1 VAVSRVPS
9 DGTTG
14 DEIDLYAPD
23 VNSFKPEDYA
33 VGSVLAGKF
42 RIERVI
48 GIGSMGVVLAATHL
62 GIDEKVAIKFIRS
75 EMQKLPGVL
84 ARFAREAKAAV
95 RLKSEHIAQVLDVGV
110 SDSIGPYIVMEYL
123 EGQNLAEILES
134 QGPLEIRRAAYYVM
148 QACEALAMAHANGIT
163 HRDIKP
169 ENLFVTRQG
178 DRELVKLLDFGI
190 SKAALTGKVFGD
202 DLSEGDSACLLGTPL
217 YMSPEQI
224 RATAE
229 VHHPTDIWSLGA
241 VLYELITGRSAFV
254 ADSVAQVWNRI
265 LETNPGPLAHYC
277 PHAPA
282 ELQVVI
288 DRCLEKDPGKRFASV
303 ADLALAL
310 QPFAPSRAR
319 QHAQRASTILG
330 RVSDSAYPSAP
341 PSMASLRATA
351 VGRSSRPS
359 GARLTLSEA
368 ASAPPA
374 SSRQSWVVT
383 PRPSRGRWAVLGLI
397 GAALIAVGLF
407 TMPAGQP
414 PLAQPTSAAAPV
426 AVLEA
431 PAAEQQPDPSALV
444 APPPRHLA
452 VPSPAPEPPPPEP
465 PVIAAPAVARAAEP
479 HAPGVSDAE
488 LARGSKA
495 TRAAARAARKARARM
510 IEESP
515 GVSAAAAAPK
525 AVEPPRA
532 AEPAPSASSRLVED
546 APRVRLIQDE
556 SRAQLL
562 D

>member
-23 VNSFKPEDYA
+23 ATSFKPEDYA

-123 EGQNLAEILES
+123 EGQNLAEILET
-134 QGPLEIRRAAYYVM
+134 QGPLEIRRACHYVM

-288 DRCLEKDPGKRFASV
+288 DRCLEKAPGRRFASV

-310 QPFAPSRAR
+310 QLFAPSRAR
-319 QHAQRASTILG
+319 QHAQRACAILG
-330 RVSDSAYPSAP
+330 RASDSVYPAAP

-351 VGRSSRPS
+351 VGRSSRPA

-383 PRPSRGRWAVLGLI
+383 ERPSRGRWAVLGLI
-397 GAALIAVGLF
+397 GAALIAVGLL
-407 TMPAGQP
+407 TMPA
-414 PLAQPTSAAAPV
+414 AQSPGGPSAAGPSEVAALEMPAPARAREPAHV
-426 AVLEA
+426 ASPSAAPEA
-431 PAAEQQPDPSALV
+431 PAPQ
-444 APPPRHLA
+444 
-452 VPSPAPEPPPPEP
+452 APEAQ
-465 PVIAAPAVARAAEP
+465 AAPQAQEP
-479 HAPGVSDAE
+479 RPPAIVPVPGDAE
-488 LARGSKA
+488 LARGAKA
-495 TRAAARAARKARARM
+495 ARAAARAARKPRARM
-510 IEESP
+510 VEDSP
-515 GVSAAAAAPK
+515 AVAAAPAPPK
-525 AVEPPRA
+525 VPEPPRA
-532 AEPAPSASSRLVED
+532 AEPAPPAPQRLVED

>member
-1 VAVSRVPS
+1 MAVSRVPGN
-9 DGTTG
+9 GTPG

-23 VNSFKPEDYA
+23 ATSFKPEDYA

-123 EGQNLAEILES
+123 EGQNLAEILET
-134 QGPLEIRRAAYYVM
+134 QGPLEIRRACHYVM

-202 DLSEGDSACLLGTPL
+202 DLSEGDNACLLGTPL

-288 DRCLEKDPGKRFASV
+288 DRCLEKDPGRRFGSV

-310 QPFAPSRAR
+310 QVFAPSRAR
-319 QHAQRASTILG
+319 QHAQRACAILG
-330 RVSDSAYPSAP
+330 RVSDSVYPSAP
-341 PSMASLRATA
+341 PSMTSLRATA
-351 VGRSSRPS
+351 VGRSSRPA
-359 GARLTLSEA
+359 GPLLTLPEPSA
-368 ASAPPA
+368 APPA

-407 TMPAGQP
+407 TIPSGQSP
-414 PLAQPTSAAAPV
+414 RGPSVASPSEVAA
-426 AVLEA
+426 LEA
-431 PAAEQQPDPSALV
+431 PAPEPAPRPSAPARAPEPAPVV
-444 APPPRHLA
+444 APPEPA
-452 VPSPAPEPPPPEP
+452 APAPEAQASPQAAEARPH
-465 PVIAAPAVARAAEP
+465 ALAPA
-479 HAPGVSDAE
+479 PGEAE
-488 LARGSKA
+488 LGRSSKA
-495 TRAAARAARKARARM
+495 ARAAARAARKAARPRM
-510 IEESP
+510 VEESP
-515 GVSAAAAAPK
+515 AVAATSTPRAS
-525 AVEPPRA
+525 EPARA
-532 AEPAPSASSRLVED
+532 AEPAPSAPQRLVED

>member
-1 VAVSRVPS
+1 VAVSRVPA

-14 DEIDLYAPD
+14 EIDLFAPD
-23 VNSFKPEDYA
+23 DSAFKPEDYA

-48 GIGSMGVVLAATHL
+48 GVGSMGVVLAATHL
-62 GIDEKVAIKFIRS
+62 GIDEKVAIKFIRA
-75 EMQKLPGVL
+75 EVQKLPGIL
-84 ARFAREAKAAV
+84 TRFAREAKAAV

-123 EGQNLAEILES
+123 DGQNLAEILET
-134 QGPLEIRRAAYYVM
+134 QGPLEIRRAVHYVM
-148 QACEALAMAHANGIT
+148 QACEALAVAHANGIT

-202 DLSEGDSACLLGTPL
+202 ELSDGDSSCLLGTPL

-224 RATAE
+224 RSTAE

-282 ELQVVI
+282 ELQAVI
-288 DRCLEKDPGKRFASV
+288 DRCLEKDPGRRFSNV
-303 ADLALAL
+303 ADLAIAL

-319 QHAQRASTILG
+319 LHAQRASSILG
-330 RVSDSAYPSAP
+330 RSSDSAYPAAP

-351 VGRSSRPS
+351 VARSSRPS
-359 GARLTLSEA
+359 GPLLMPSEPLA
-368 ASAPPA
+368 APA
-374 SSRQSWVVT
+374 SSRKSWAVSAEK
-383 PRPSRGRWAVLGLI
+383 PSHGRWAVLALV

-407 TMPAGQP
+407 AMPAVQT
-414 PLAQPTSAAAPV
+414 PLAQPSAAAPLPPV
-426 AVLEA
+426 EEA
-431 PAAEQQPDPSALV
+431 PARQAAVVRPKVAAAEA
-444 APPPRHLA
+444 
-452 VPSPAPEPPPPEP
+452 APEPSSQPSPRPAIVEEP
-465 PVIAAPAVARAAEP
+465 PAGPAVVHEIVSEP
-479 HAPGVSDAE
+479 PGP
-488 LARGSKA
+488 ARGTKA
-495 TRAAARAARKARARM
+495 RSAARAARKGSRPRGTEDNGAT
-510 IEESP
+510 
-515 GVSAAAAAPK
+515 AAASAPGTK
-525 AVEPPRA
+525 PAEAPRA
-532 AEPAPSASSRLVED
+532 AEPAAPAPARLVD
-546 APRVRLIQDE
+546 DGPRVRLIQDE

>member
-1 VAVSRVPS
+1 MSRVPT
-9 DGTTG
+9 DGTPG
-14 DEIDLYAPD
+14 SEIDLYASDPT
-23 VNSFKPEDYA
+23 SFRPEDYA

-123 EGQNLAEILES
+123 DGQNLAEILEA
-134 QGPLEIRRAAYYVM
+134 QGPLEIRRAVHYVM
-148 QACEALAMAHANGIT
+148 QACEALAMAHANAIT

-224 RATAE
+224 RSTAE

-282 ELQVVI
+282 ELQAVI
-288 DRCLEKDPGKRFASV
+288 DRCLEKEPARRFASV

-310 QPFAPSRAR
+310 QTFAPSRAR
-319 QHAQRASTILG
+319 QHAQRACSILG

-359 GARLTLSEA
+359 GPRLTLSESS
-368 ASAPPA
+368 SAPPA

-383 PRPSRGRWAVLGLI
+383 SRPSRGRWAVLGLI

-407 TMPAGQP
+407 TMTGAQP
-414 PLAQPTSAAAPV
+414 PLAQSAAPPSAVAALEEPPPEPAPRARPAARVAEPPRPV
-426 AVLEA
+426 AA
-431 PAAEQQPDPSALV
+431 PSAAL
-444 APPPRHLA
+444 AP
-452 VPSPAPEPPPPEP
+452 PAPEPS
-465 PVIAAPAVARAAEP
+465 APAQARSP
-479 HAPGVSDAE
+479 APVLEAGEAE
-488 LARGSKA
+488 LTRSAKA
-495 TRAAARAARKARARM
+495 ARAAARAARKTRARM
-510 IEESP
+510 VDESP
-515 GVSAAAAAPK
+515 AAAAP
-525 AVEPPRA
+525 ARA
-532 AEPAPSASSRLVED
+532 SDSARVAEPAPPAPSRLVED
-546 APRVRLIQDE
+546 APRVRLIDDE
-556 SRAQLL
+556 SRAPLL